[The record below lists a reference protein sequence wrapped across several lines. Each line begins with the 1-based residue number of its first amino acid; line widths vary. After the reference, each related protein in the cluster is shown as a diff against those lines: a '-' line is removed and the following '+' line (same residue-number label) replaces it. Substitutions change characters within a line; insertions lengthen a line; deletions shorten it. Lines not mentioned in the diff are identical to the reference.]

1 MRGKNAVVAF
11 AIGSPV
17 HRVQDT
23 VAPARLGQIKEGT
36 AQKAFPRF
44 AECEPYGVVHP
55 SGDDHF
61 ELTAV
66 GPSSI
71 DMRGTRL
78 EGLPIAKQV
87 GLRSKGTFAPVEK
100 TIRAK
105 VWSVHIVSA
114 TLDGTAVEPNGPL
127 IRNVVA
133 ILVGELPNVRRG
145 SDVDVSFINEDALR
159 KRQTLRKDSGVVEG
173 AVAIP
178 VDQTQNPVSRVL
190 ELLGCLVRIP
200 RAIRN
205 VKRSVDIKIHMNWT
219 LHQRRSSHLLQGIA
233 IRQGKG
239 MRGELYRFNPL
250 GGQEETR
257 EERIKDRATRWEDE
271 GKKGFHYMG
280 LKSDS

>member
-1 MRGKNAVVAF
+1 M
-11 AIGSPV
+11 
-17 HRVQDT
+17 QDT

-55 SGDDHF
+55 TGDDHF

-66 GPSSI
+66 GPGSI
-71 DMRGTRL
+71 DMSGARL
-78 EGLPIAKQV
+78 EGLPIAQQV

-100 TIRAK
+100 TIRTK
-105 VWSVHIVSA
+105 VWTVHIVSA

-127 IRNVVA
+127 IRNMVA
-133 ILVGELPNVRRG
+133 IRVGELPNVRRC
-145 SDVDVSFINEDALR
+145 SDIDGTFINEDALR

-190 ELLGCLVRIP
+190 ELFGCLVRIA
-200 RAIRN
+200 RTIRN
-205 VKRSVDIKIHMNWT
+205 VERSVDVEIHVDGT
-219 LHQRRSSHLLQGIA
+219 LHQRRSGHLLQGIA

-239 MRGELYRFNPL
+239 MRVKLYRFYPL
-250 GGQEETR
+250 GGQGETR
-257 EERIKDRATRWEDE
+257 EKGMKGKAGRWEDE
-271 GKKGFHYMG
+271 GKKGFHYMA